1 MRVSRL
7 TLIRSIANASSDCRA
22 GRVLEILVTLLETSY
37 PDERQATPLLETI
50 AFLLEQGIEPG
61 GGFEPRLSARKLWN
75 VVRKAHF
82 KSTNIRK
89 LEAAVKIYGALAV
102 REDTRSNALGK
113 LRDLLLHPYP
123 SVRCYAILLYTPN
136 KIRGMIAD

>member
-1 MRVSRL
+1 MRASRFA
-7 TLIRSIANASSDCRA
+7 IVRSITSNSTDSQTR
-22 GRVLEILVTLLETSY
+22 RLLHVLVTLLEDLYT
-37 PDERQATPLLETI
+37 DDRQVTPLLETL
-50 AFLLEQGIEPG
+50 AFVLEQQIELDVDIDCMLP
-61 GGFEPRLSARKLWN
+61 SRKIWN

-102 REDTRSNALGK
+102 HGDMWENALDK

-123 SVRCYAILLYTPN
+123 DVSCSS
-136 KIRGMIAD
+136 